1 MDAIARMKVELET
14 KKRRMAEISASQ
26 DSEAAAAPGAAVKK
40 KYMTKGQA
48 KQLQVL
54 AVESLGAGGL
64 EKCPRAC
71 ASGLAGAAGRSGTR
85 VLLPDI

>member
-26 DSEAAAAPGAAVKK
+26 EVEAGAVPGAAAKK

-48 KQLQVL
+48 KQLQVSARL
-54 AVESLGAGGL
+54 
-64 EKCPRAC
+64 
-71 ASGLAGAAGRSGTR
+71 
-85 VLLPDI
+85 DIV